1 MHKHHQ
7 ESIENMVAHY
17 YQNPEIIALF
27 LVGSV
32 ATGTERPNSDL
43 DGVAIV
49 SQEYYEEKKKNH
61 NECESV
67 FGKCTYEGGYFDVHF
82 MTRQIIENLV
92 TNGTEPN
99 RNRFT
104 KAQTLFCN
112 QSDLTELVAKIP
124 VFQKEKAAAKQL
136 KFYCTFKQFY
146 SYYWT
151 ICKPIGFMKHHA
163 ASGMVYNL
171 YRLILIENEMLFPSV
186 RRLEEYVIRANNKP
200 DGIVEKCRKFMDG
213 LSDDDAL
220 SLIESYKNWTSY
232 DYPKDFQFV
241 ANNFDNPW
249 EFD

>member
-7 ESIENMVAHY
+7 ESIENMVVHY
-17 YQNPEIIALF
+17 RDNPEIIALF

-32 ATGTERPNSDL
+32 ATGTERPDSDL

-61 NECESV
+61 KECESV

-92 TNGTEPN
+92 INGTEPN

-104 KAQTLFCN
+104 KAQVLFCN
-112 QSDLTELVAKIP
+112 QPDLPELVAKIP

-146 SYYWT
+146 SYFWS
-151 ICKPIGFMKHHA
+151 ICKPIGFMKHHT
-163 ASGMVYNL
+163 ASAMVYNL
-171 YRLILIENEMLFPSV
+171 YRLMLIENEMLFPSV
-186 RRLEEYVIRANNKP
+186 RRLEEYVIRAKNKP
-200 DGIVEKCRKFMDG
+200 DGIVEKCRKFMDD
-213 LSDDDAL
+213 LTDDDAL
-220 SLIESYKNWTSY
+220 SLIESYINWTSY

-249 EFD
+249 EYD